1 MSTHP
6 YSRKPRDP
14 KLNVKRR
21 LARIHKNVRAGK
33 MAMDDLVRALE
44 ADTDPGFLSASLN
57 AALATIELAM
67 LQVSDVRNH
76 VIAREIASKP

>member
-14 KLNVKRR
+14 KLNLKRR

-33 MAMDDLVRALE
+33 MAMDDLVRAIE
-44 ADTDPGFLSASLN
+44 ADSGPGFLSVSLM

-67 LQVSDVRNH
+67 KQVSDARDH
-76 VIAREIASKP
+76 VIAREIASKL